1 MAVIYRNTRAI
12 NVSPRDVQSP
22 SVTSRARSVQ
32 VARRPPPARHG
43 RPFALSLGATNQKH
57 RITFLVWPPHQELEG
72 SNSLRIQTIAV
83 LHCPAAMPQVSA
95 LQEDEKKNKKKQP
108 PVDERPTVP
117 VPSDAMLNNL
127 RTAFGLLD
135 RDSDGHVTAAELQFM
150 LRNLGIQV
158 SDDLISDLIK
168 DASKTGNGLIDENE
182 FMQWVTKI
190 QALQGVDVTVSG
202 GDSEEEI
209 TRDLLAAFKVFDR
222 DDNGY
227 ITRDELRAAL
237 EMIGEP
243 VTDAQLNQV
252 LALGDI
258 DHDGRID
265 YEGTQQ
271 HIINISNL

>member
-1 MAVIYRNTRAI
+1 MILILNVFTPIYVTYQLTLYIGSICSA
-12 NVSPRDVQSP
+12 P
-22 SVTSRARSVQ
+22 SATARTVHFSTSSTSRASVSD
-32 VARRPPPARHG
+32 V
-43 RPFALSLGATNQKH
+43 T
-57 RITFLVWPPHQELEG
+57 ITTMADVTH
-72 SNSLRIQTIAV
+72 T
-83 LHCPAAMPQVSA
+83 
-95 LQEDEKKNKKKQP
+95 EDEKKNKKKQS
-108 PVDERPTVP
+108 PVDDRPVVP
-117 VPSDAMLNNL
+117 APSEAMLNNL

-135 RDSDGHVTAAELQFM
+135 RDSDGHVTPAELQFM
-150 LRNLGIQV
+150 LRNLGITV
-158 SDDLISDLIK
+158 SDDLIGELIK
-168 DASKTGNGLIDENE
+168 DASKTGNGLIDEND

-190 QALQGVDVTVSG
+190 QALQGLDVTTSG

-265 YEGTQQ
+265 YEEFVKM
-271 HIINISNL
+271 LL